1 MQNSAYRAYL
11 RRFVPIMFVYVAAIM
26 VANFTIPDGAE
37 ATAWTVAIAVLPGL
51 AIVGVIWAMG
61 RLLVELSD
69 EYLRLIEVKK
79 ALIATGFALA
89 VSSVWGLLEFYTD
102 VPRLPIFF
110 VFPIWCFGL
119 ALGSLWTKVSER

>member
-1 MQNSAYRAYL
+1 M
-11 RRFVPIMFVYVAAIM
+11 AASF
-26 VANFTIPDGAE
+26 AIPDGAG
-37 ATAWTVAIAVLPGL
+37 ANAWTVAIAVLPGL

-61 RLLVELSD
+61 RLLIELSD

-79 ALIATGFALA
+79 SLIATGFALA

-102 VPRLPIFF
+102 VPRVPIFF

-119 ALGSLWTKVSER
+119 ALGSLWTKVDER